1 MYKYIVIAFLIAG
14 LGAFAWHKN
23 KLSEASKLAKT
34 EVVKEYANEALE
46 QALEAVAVERDLI
59 KKSLED
65 ERKKTNEKQ
74 AIIDN
79 RDALIRSLQQRPKR
93 ESAKSTSTISPLS
106 CPSSTGAELYKEDGE
121 FLAGEAARAEQALVD
136 RDFYY
141 QQYMNV
147 YEKMNKESNK

>member
-46 QALEAVAVERDLI
+46 QALEAVAVERGLI

-74 AIIDN
+74 AIIDS

-106 CPSSTGAELYKEDGE
+106 CHSSTGAELYKEDGE

>member
-23 KLSEASKLAKT
+23 KLSESSKLTKT

-59 KKSLED
+59 KQSLED

-74 AIIDN
+74 AIIVS

-93 ESAKSTSTISPLS
+93 ESAKNTNPISSIS

-121 FLAGEAARAEQALVD
+121 FLAGEAARAEQALID

-141 QQYMNV
+141 QQYMNA
-147 YEKMNKESNK
+147 YKELNKDSGK

>member
-46 QALEAVAVERDLI
+46 QALEAVAVERGLI

-74 AIIDN
+74 AIIDS

>member
-74 AIIDN
+74 AIIDS

-93 ESAKSTSTISPLS
+93 ESAKSTNTISPLS

-147 YEKMNKESNK
+147 YEKMNKEGNK

>member
-65 ERKKTNEKQ
+65 ERKKTDEKQ
-74 AIIDN
+74 AIIDS

-93 ESAKSTSTISPLS
+93 ESAKNTSAVSSLS

>member
-14 LGAFAWHKN
+14 LGAFAWYKN

-74 AIIDN
+74 AIIAS

-93 ESAKSTSTISPLS
+93 ESAKSTSSVSPLS

>member
-46 QALEAVAVERDLI
+46 QALEAVAVERGLI

-74 AIIDN
+74 AIIDS

-93 ESAKSTSTISPLS
+93 ESAKSTSAVSPLS

>member
-79 RDALIRSLQQRPKR
+79 RDAPIRSLQQRPKR

>member
-1 MYKYIVIAFLIAG
+1 MYKYIAIAFLIAG

-74 AIIDN
+74 AIIDS

-93 ESAKSTSTISPLS
+93 ESTKSTRYL
-106 CPSSTGAELYKEDGE
+106 K
-121 FLAGEAARAEQALVD
+121 Q
-136 RDFYY
+136 
-141 QQYMNV
+141 
-147 YEKMNKESNK
+147 